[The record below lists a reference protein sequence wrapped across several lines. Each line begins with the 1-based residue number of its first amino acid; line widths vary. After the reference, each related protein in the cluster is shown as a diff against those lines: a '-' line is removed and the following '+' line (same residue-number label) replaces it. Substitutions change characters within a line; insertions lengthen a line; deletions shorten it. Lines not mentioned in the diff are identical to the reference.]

1 MRPRLPG
8 AAGLLLVLATIA
20 PARSQAQPPP
30 EKMPADSPPAE
41 ILPPETISLGRDG
54 SHRMTVPVR
63 IGPAGPYDF
72 LVDTGA
78 ERTVLARDIAIRLG
92 LGASGTARMIGVA
105 GEQDVDLVHV
115 EEIGLGSRS
124 FYGLSAPLLEGANI
138 GADGIVGLDSLQ
150 GQRVLLDF
158 DRNRMAIGDAGDL
171 GGSRGFEIVVT
182 ARRKS
187 GQLIMTDAVLDGV
200 RTAVVIDTG
209 SDASIG
215 NRALQ
220 QALSRRH
227 KLDQAQLFSVTGQS
241 IMADIGLARRLEL
254 GRLVMTNTTIMF
266 ADAPPFDR
274 LGLARKPALL
284 LGMNQLRLFH
294 RVAIDF
300 AARRILFDMPEG
312 TLLPGLGQAPR
323 S

>member
-1 MRPRLPG
+1 MSPRPHI
-8 AAGLLLVLATIA
+8 AAGLYLVLVAIA
-20 PARSQAQPPP
+20 SASALAQPLP
-30 EKMPADSPPAE
+30 PADATRT
-41 ILPPETISLGRDG
+41 ETIELGRDA

-63 IGPAGPYDF
+63 IGAAGPYDF

-78 ERTVLARDIAIRLG
+78 ERTVLARDIATRLG
-92 LGASGTARMIGVA
+92 LGPAGTARMVGVA
-105 GEQDVDLVHV
+105 GVQDVDLVEV

-124 FYGLSAPLLEGANI
+124 FYGLFAPLLDGGNI

-158 DRNRMAIGDAGDL
+158 DRNRMAVGEAEDL
-171 GGSRGFEIVVT
+171 GGSRGFEITVT

-220 QALSRRH
+220 KALAKRRQAEQTR
-227 KLDQAQLFSVTGQS
+227 LFSVTGQT
-241 IMADIGLARRLEL
+241 IFADVGFARRLEL
-254 GRLVMTNTTIMF
+254 GRLVLGNTALVF
-266 ADAPPFDR
+266 ADAPPFDH
-274 LGLARKPALL
+274 LGLGRKPALL

-300 AARRILFDMPEG
+300 AARRILFDMPD
-312 TLLPGLGQAPR
+312 GLRPLDRLFMPPA
-323 S
+323 